1 MEKNKKVGFFERIKI
16 SVFDLENYDK
26 FLDEGFGKA
35 FLYLLKL
42 LFIITIIIS
51 LSSSV
56 KLMKEF
62 DVFLSYIVN
71 EFPEFSYTDGNL
83 TIEKTVDAYDK
94 KYDAKLIAD
103 TGEVTDEQLEEYKNI
118 AIESGYSAILLKDRL
133 IVNANGM
140 QAEST
145 YSEFFK
151 TFGID
156 ALNKKNVT
164 DAYNG
169 NGFQFTV
176 GAGIFVYSFMVLFV
190 QNLIV
195 IMENILIVAL
205 FGWIV
210 SKILKASL
218 RFSNALSI
226 SVYCL
231 TLSNILSTLYSLAYA
246 HLGFE
251 IKMFD
256 IMYLVIAYIYMMA
269 VILMNKVDI
278 IENAKNERRTKDEA
292 IERNNNKDIKNED
305 NKE

>member
-1 MEKNKKVGFFERIKI
+1 MEENKKLGFFKRVKI

-26 FLDEGFGKA
+26 FLNEGFGKA
-35 FLYLLKL
+35 FLYLIKL
-42 LFIITIIIS
+42 LVIITIAIS
-51 LSSSV
+51 ISSSV
-56 KLMKEF
+56 KLMEEF

-71 EFPEFSYTDGNL
+71 EFPEFSYMDGSL
-83 TIEKTVDAYDK
+83 TIEKTVDAYDE
-94 KYDAKLIAD
+94 KYDAKLIAN
-103 TGEVTDEQLEEYKNI
+103 TGEVTDEQLEEYKSI
-118 AIESGYSAILLKDRL
+118 AIESGYSAILLKDKL
-133 IVNANGM
+133 IVSANGM

-145 YSEFFK
+145 YSDFFG

-156 ALNKKNVT
+156 TLNKTNVT

-169 NGFQFTV
+169 DGFLFSV
-176 GAGIFVYSFMVLFV
+176 GSGVFVYSFMVLFV

-195 IMENILIVAL
+195 IMENVLIVAL
-205 FGWIV
+205 FGWIA
-210 SKILKASL
+210 SKILKANL
-218 RFSNALSI
+218 RFPNALSMAI
-226 SVYCL
+226 YCL
-231 TLSNILSTLYSLAYA
+231 TLSNILSTAYSLAYA

-278 IENAKNERRTKDEA
+278 IENAEKERKAKEEA
-292 IERNNNKDIKNED
+292 IKRNNNKDIKNED